1 MTKVKVSAQEEYG
14 LRCILQIA
22 RRQGGQAERPMTL
35 GEIAR
40 EEGLTV
46 PHVAK
51 LIRILRKAGLVRSVL
66 GRTGGYSLGRT
77 ADTISL
83 AEILAVLG
91 GGRLYD
97 TSYCERHAGDQ
108 KVCTHM
114 GDCSIRSLW
123 GVLED
128 LLERVLRRTM
138 LSELISSEK
147 TMHAVLDERAPVAC
161 GSGALALRCT
171 DCGQGA
177 R

>member
-1 MTKVKVSAQEEYG
+1 MKVSAQEEYG
-14 LRCILQIA
+14 LRCILQLVRHQRGA
-22 RRQGGQAERPMTL
+22 SPGPLTL

-51 LIRILRKAGLVRSVL
+51 LIRSLRRAGLVRSVL
-66 GRTGGYSLGRT
+66 GRTGGYTLSRG
-77 ADTISL
+77 ADRISVAEVL
-83 AEILAVLG
+83 AALG

-97 TSYCERHAGDQ
+97 TSYCDRHAGDL

-128 LLERVLRRTM
+128 LLDRVLGRTM

-147 TMHAVLDERAPVAC
+147 SMHAVLDERAPVAC
-161 GSGALALRCT
+161 NGGLPAARCT
-171 DCGQGA
+171 DCGQGG

>member
-1 MTKVKVSAQEEYG
+1 MKVSAQEEYG

-22 RRQGGQAERPMTL
+22 RHQKSGRGNPLTL

-51 LIRILRKAGLVRSVL
+51 LIRTLRKAGLVTSVL
-66 GRTGGYSLGRT
+66 GRTGGYSLSRT
-77 ADTISL
+77 AEAISL
-83 AEILAVLG
+83 AEVLSALG

-97 TSYCERHAGDQ
+97 TSYCDKHAGDL

-128 LLERVLRRTM
+128 LLEQVLRRTT
-138 LSELISSEK
+138 LSELITSEK

-161 GSGALALRCT
+161 NSGVSTTRCT
-171 DCGQGA
+171 DCGQGG

>member
-1 MTKVKVSAQEEYG
+1 MKVSAQEEYG

-22 RRQGGQAERPMTL
+22 RRQRNGHASPMTL

-40 EEGLTV
+40 EEGLTI

-51 LIRILRKAGLVRSVL
+51 LIRTLRKAGLVRSVL
-66 GRTGGYSLGRT
+66 GRTGGYSLSRS
-77 ADTISL
+77 ADRISL
-83 AEILAVLG
+83 ADILSALG

-97 TSYCERHAGDQ
+97 TSYCDRHAGDL

-128 LLERVLRRTM
+128 LLEKVLGRTM

-147 TMHAVLDERAPVAC
+147 TMHAVLDERAPAAC
-161 GSGALALRCT
+161 VGSALAVRCT
-171 DCGQGA
+171 DCGQGG

>member
-1 MTKVKVSAQEEYG
+1 MKVSAQEEYG

-22 RRQGGQAERPMTL
+22 RRQRNGQASPMTL

-40 EEGLTV
+40 EEGLTI

-51 LIRILRKAGLVRSVL
+51 LIRTLRKAGLVRSVL
-66 GRTGGYSLGRT
+66 GRTGGYSLSRS
-77 ADTISL
+77 ADRISL
-83 AEILAVLG
+83 ADILAALG
-91 GGRLYD
+91 GGRFYD
-97 TSYCERHAGDQ
+97 TGYCDRHAGDL

-128 LLERVLRRTM
+128 LLEKVLSRTM

-147 TMHAVLDERAPVAC
+147 TMHAVLDERAPAAC
-161 GSGALALRCT
+161 VGSGPAVRCT
-171 DCGQGA
+171 DCGQGG